1 MTWLSD
7 TKRTKRDA
15 STSLPMRGFLYG
27 GYLLCMIVSFINL
40 VLSIYLIGISML
52 IMFVWTFTKAEN
64 T

>member
-1 MTWLSD
+1 MAWLSD
-7 TKRTKRDA
+7 TKRTERDT

-27 GYLLCMIVSFINL
+27 GYLFCMSVSFIKL